1 MKRGTRKPEI
11 ALLGA
16 GRLGSS
22 LAIALDDAGYRVVAV
37 ASRRRAAAGALAKR
51 LKRAEVCP
59 ARELWARAPL
69 VILAV
74 PDDALA
80 QVAAGAQV
88 QPGQA
93 VVHCSGALGLDV
105 LAPVAE
111 RGGRRGCLHPLQAFP
126 ERYAPE
132 RLHGVSCG
140 IDGDGALAA
149 QLARLVR
156 ALGARPFSLRGA
168 DRARYHA
175 AAVLASNYVVAL
187 RAAAEDAWA
196 LAGLPRAQAGVALQ
210 PLTRGAV
217 DALGALPLER
227 ALTGP
232 IARGDVQTVA
242 RHLQALAAKP
252 ELHALYGQ
260 LAAQLIARPLSLPR
274 ARLAALRALLAEAA
288 AAPRKRPGR
297 GARRVI

>member
-1 MKRGTRKPEI
+1 MKRGTRKPEV

-22 LAIALDDAGYRVVAV
+22 LALALDAAGYRVVAV
-37 ASRRRAAAGALAKR
+37 ASRRRAAASALAKR
-51 LKRAEVCP
+51 LKRAEVRT
-59 ARELWARAPL
+59 ARELWERAPWVFL
-69 VILAV
+69 TV
-74 PDDALA
+74 PDDELA
-80 QVAAGAQV
+80 RVSAGAQV

-93 VVHCSGALGLDV
+93 VVHCSGALGLDA
-105 LAPVAE
+105 LARVAE
-111 RGGRRGCLHPLQAFP
+111 RGGLRGCLHPLQAFP
-126 ERYAPE
+126 QRFAPE
-132 RLHGVSCG
+132 RLRGVSCG
-140 IDGDGALAA
+140 IEGDGALAGP
-149 QLARLVR
+149 LARMVR

-196 LAGLPRAQAGVALQ
+196 LAGLPRAQAGRALQ
-210 PLTRGAV
+210 PLTQGAV
-217 DALGALPLER
+217 DALGSLSLER

-242 RHLQALAAKP
+242 RHLQALAPEP
-252 ELHALYGQ
+252 ELRALYAQ

-274 ARLAALRALLAEAA
+274 ARLWALRALLAQRPDAA
-288 AAPRKRPGR
+288 SKRPGR
-297 GARRVI
+297 RARRVI